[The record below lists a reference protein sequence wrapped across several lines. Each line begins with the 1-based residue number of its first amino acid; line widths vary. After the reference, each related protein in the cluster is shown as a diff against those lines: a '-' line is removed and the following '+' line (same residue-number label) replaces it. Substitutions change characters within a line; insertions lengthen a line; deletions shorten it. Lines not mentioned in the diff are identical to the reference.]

1 MDEKKRI
8 ELEKLKKVGLDI
20 LKEFIRV
27 CDLLDLKYYL
37 AYGTL
42 IGAVR
47 HEGYIPWDDDV
58 DVYMPRPDYEIF
70 MKEAKKYLKDN
81 YFVQNNDTDHE
92 YLLRFAKL
100 RDSNTTFIE
109 EEYKKYTINHGIF
122 IDIFP
127 LDGYVKGKDFLLDM
141 RIKQKAFE
149 ELDNEVKFKNSLS
162 TFNMKVIQKIGPIL
176 NKKINLEKTMNS
188 YEDRAK
194 KFSYK
199 DSDYVAEMV
208 GSIYI
213 VPMKKEVFGEG
224 KLMKF
229 EDIYARVP
237 DDYDTCLKLLYGDY
251 MKLPPKEQ
259 REPHH
264 NFVAMDTEKSYWEYI
279 GKFKK

>member
-27 CDLLDLKYYL
+27 CDLLDLKYYS

-81 YFVQNNDTDHE
+81 YFVQNNDTDPE

-149 ELDNEVKFKNSLS
+149 ESDNEVKFKNSLS

-188 YEDRAK
+188 YEDIAK

>member
-81 YFVQNNDTDHE
+81 YFVQNNDTDPE

-109 EEYKKYTINHGIF
+109 EEYKKYTINYGIF

-149 ELDNEVKFKNSLS
+149 ESDNEVKFKNSLS

-213 VPMKKEVFGEG
+213 VPMKKDVFGEG

-264 NFVAMDTEKSYWEYI
+264 NFVAMDTEKS
-279 GKFKK
+279 

>member
-81 YFVQNNDTDHE
+81 YFVQNNDTDPE

-127 LDGYVKGKDFLLDM
+127 LDGYVKGKDLLLDM

-149 ELDNEVKFKNSLS
+149 ESDNEVKFKNSLS

>member
-1 MDEKKRI
+1 
-8 ELEKLKKVGLDI
+8 
-20 LKEFIRV
+20 
-27 CDLLDLKYYL
+27 
-37 AYGTL
+37 
-42 IGAVR
+42 
-47 HEGYIPWDDDV
+47 
-58 DVYMPRPDYEIF
+58 
-70 MKEAKKYLKDN
+70 
-81 YFVQNNDTDHE
+81 
-92 YLLRFAKL
+92 
-100 RDSNTTFIE
+100 
-109 EEYKKYTINHGIF
+109 
-122 IDIFP
+122 
-127 LDGYVKGKDFLLDM
+127 
-141 RIKQKAFE
+141 
-149 ELDNEVKFKNSLS
+149 
-162 TFNMKVIQKIGPIL
+162 
-176 NKKINLEKTMNS
+176 MNS

>member
-1 MDEKKRI
+1 MDEKKQI

-27 CDLLDLKYYL
+27 CDLMDLKYYL

-70 MKEAKKYLKDN
+70 MKDGKKYLKDN
-81 YFVQNNDTDHE
+81 YFVQNNDTDPE

-100 RDSNTTFIE
+100 RDSNTTLIE
-109 EEYKKYTINHGIF
+109 EEYKNYTINHGIF

-127 LDGYVKGKDFLLDM
+127 LKKKKKGKDFILDM
-141 RIKQKAFE
+141 RVKPKVFE
-149 ELDNEVKFKNSLS
+149 ESDSENKFKDGFAA
-162 TFNMKVIQKIGPIL
+162 FNMKIIQKIGPIL

-188 YEDRAK
+188 YEERAK

-199 DSDYVAEMV
+199 NSDYVAEMV
-208 GSIYI
+208 GSIYL

-237 DDYDTCLKLLYGDY
+237 DDYDTCLRLLYGDY
-251 MKLPPKEQ
+251 KKLPPKDQ

>member
-81 YFVQNNDTDHE
+81 YFVQNNDTDPE

-127 LDGYVKGKDFLLDM
+127 LDGYVKGKDLLLDM

>member
-81 YFVQNNDTDHE
+81 YFVQNNDTDPE
-92 YLLRFAKL
+92 YLLRFAKI

-149 ELDNEVKFKNSLS
+149 ESDNEVKFKNSLS

>member
-1 MDEKKRI
+1 MDEKKQI

-27 CDLLDLKYYL
+27 CDLMDLKYYL

-70 MKEAKKYLKDN
+70 MKDGKKYLKDN
-81 YFVQNNDTDHE
+81 YFVQNNDTDPE

-100 RDSNTTFIE
+100 RDSNTTLIE
-109 EEYKKYTINHGIF
+109 EEYKNYTINHGIF

-127 LDGYVKGKDFLLDM
+127 LDGYQKGKDFILDM
-141 RIKQKAFE
+141 RVKPKAFE
-149 ELDNEVKFKNSLS
+149 ESDSENKFKDGFAA
-162 TFNMKVIQKIGPIL
+162 FNMKIIQKIGPIL

-188 YEDRAK
+188 YEERAK

-199 DSDYVAEMV
+199 NSDYVAEMV
-208 GSIYI
+208 GSIYL

-237 DDYDTCLKLLYGDY
+237 DDYDTCLRLLYGDY
-251 MKLPPKEQ
+251 KKLPPKDQ

>member
-81 YFVQNNDTDHE
+81 YFVQNNDTDPE

-149 ELDNEVKFKNSLS
+149 ESDNEVKFKNSLS